1 MPGPDAAGAP
11 LPVGSPAPDFEL
23 DATGGRRIR
32 LASLLAAGPVAL
44 FFYPGNDTP
53 G

>member
-1 MPGPDAAGAP
+1 MPADSAEPLAP
-11 LPVGSPAPDFEL
+11 GTRAPDFTMSG
-23 DATGGRRIR
+23 TGGRRLV
-32 LASLLAAGPVAL
+32 LADLLKHGPVAL

>member
-1 MPGPDAAGAP
+1 MPADPDEP
-11 LPVGSPAPDFEL
+11 LAVGSRAPDFTL
-23 DATGGRRIR
+23 DATGGRR
-32 LASLLAAGPVAL
+32 LALKELLKQGPVAL

>member
-1 MPGPDAAGAP
+1 MPVPDSPGPLAP
-11 LPVGSPAPDFEL
+11 GDRAPDFEL
-23 DATGGRRIR
+23 AAGGGGRVR
-32 LASLLAAGPVAL
+32 LATLLKEGPVAL